1 MIKKIIFTLFLLA
14 AMSHYSFAQRFV
26 YVDTEYILDMIPA
39 YRSAQKQLD
48 QLSEDWQKDIEK
60 KQLNID
66 KMYKDYQA
74 EQVLLTEDLRKKREQ
89 EIKDKEKELRE
100 YRNQKF
106 GYEGELFKKRQELIK
121 PIQDKVFDAVQKIAK
136 QSALDFIFAKSGE
149 LIMLYTN
156 ARYDKS
162 DEVLTELGIAVT
174 KNKNQTPNNPTNTNN
189 PINNNNNNSV
199 IPNIINPIKK

>member
-1 MIKKIIFTLFLLA
+1 MSKKIFLSLLLIVA
-14 AMSHYSFAQRFV
+14 SAYYSFAQRIA
-26 YVDTEYILDMIPA
+26 YVDTEYILDMMPA

-48 QLSEDWQKDIEK
+48 QLSEDWQKEIEK
-60 KQLNID
+60 KQVNID

-74 EQVLLTEDLRKKREQ
+74 EQVLLTEDLRKKREV
-89 EIKDKEKELRE
+89 EIRDKEKELRD

-162 DEVLTELGIAVT
+162 DEVLTELGIAIT
-174 KNKNQTPNNPTNTNN
+174 KSKIQTAPNSNSNNSNT
-189 PINNNNNNSV
+189 NNNNN
-199 IPNIINPIKK
+199 PNKK

>member
-1 MIKKIIFTLFLLA
+1 MIKKIVFVIFFTA
-14 AMSHYSFAQRFV
+14 AISHCSFAQRFA
-26 YVDTEYILDMIPA
+26 YVDTEYILDMMPA

-48 QLSEDWQKDIEK
+48 QLSEDWQKEIEK
-60 KQLNID
+60 KQINID

-89 EIKDKEKELRE
+89 EIKDKEKELRD

-106 GYEGELFKKRQELIK
+106 GYEGDLFKKRQELIK

-174 KNKNQTPNNPTNTNN
+174 KDKDKNKNTGSPNNSNNPT
-189 PINNNNNNSV
+189 NNNNNN
-199 IPNIINPIKK
+199 PIKK